1 MNTRASVLVFAV
13 IGGVGGCRETPPPPE
28 PARITNVPAEGE
40 LPKPSEPPPPAVD
53 LALAD
58 GIEMRRP
65 IRDGRLTLI
74 PIIATRPATGTAR
87 HYVTLHDGMAHGKV
101 RVSELGPWDVDT
113 VRITNTSEQ
122 PLAILGGEV
131 ILEGKQDR
139 VLQHAVVVPPN
150 STKLVA
156 ARCVERHR
164 ERGGDRFASG
174 NAIAELSLRKV
185 IAGGNQDAIWAR
197 VNVINRR
204 EDLAPRSHTYRHAAH
219 KLGSGVAAPRVE
231 AILKQLAAREERG
244 QIVGLAVAIDDKVV
258 AIDRF
263 ATPELYRALE
273 AKLVAGYLPETAG
286 EPTAEKTITPDSV
299 RALAT
304 FRRAHVTEAS
314 SMTLRN

>member
-13 IGGVGGCRETPPPPE
+13 VGAVGGCRETPPPPPPE
-28 PARITNVPAEGE
+28 RITNVPALDE

-65 IRDGRLTLI
+65 IQDGRLTII
-74 PIIATRPATGTAR
+74 PIIATRTGTGTAR
-87 HYVTLHDGMAHGKV
+87 HYVTLHDGMARGAV

-113 VRITNTSEQ
+113 VRITNTSED

-131 ILEGKQDR
+131 ILDGKQDR
-139 VLQHAVVVPPN
+139 VLQHALVIPPK
-150 STKLVA
+150 STRLVA

-164 ERGGDRFASG
+164 EHGGDRFASG
-174 NAIAELSLRKV
+174 HAIAELSLRKV
-185 IAGGNQDAIWAR
+185 IASGDQDAIWAR

-204 EDLAPRSHTYRHAAH
+204 EGLSPGTHTYRHAAR
-219 KLGSGVAAPRVE
+219 KLASGPAGERVAA
-231 AILKQLAAREERG
+231 IMKQLAGREERG
-244 QIVGLAVAIDDKVV
+244 QIVGLAVAIDGKVV

-273 AKLVAGYLPETAG
+273 PQLVAGYLPETGGDAI
-286 EPTAEKTITPDSV
+286 AEKTITPDAV

-304 FRRAHVTEAS
+304 FRRAHVTDAS

>member
-1 MNTRASVLVFAV
+1 MSTRASVLVFAV
-13 IGGVGGCRETPPPPE
+13 VGAVGGCRETPPPPA
-28 PARITNVPAEGE
+28 PDRITNVPALDE
-40 LPKPSEPPPPAVD
+40 LPRPSEPPPPAVD

-87 HYVTLHDGMAHGKV
+87 HYITLHDGMARGN
-101 RVSELGPWDVDT
+101 VSVTELAPWDVDT
-113 VRITNTSEQ
+113 VRIVNKSEE

-131 ILEGKQDR
+131 ILDGKQDR
-139 VLQHAVVVPPN
+139 VLQHAVVIPPRA
-150 STKLVA
+150 TKHVA
-156 ARCVERHR
+156 TRCVERHR
-164 ERGGDRFASG
+164 EHGDDRFASG

-185 IAGGNQDAIWAR
+185 IAGGNQDAIWAK

-204 EDLAPRSHTYRHAAH
+204 EGLAPRSHTYRHAAH
-219 KLGSGVAAPRVE
+219 KLGAANARVD
-231 AILKQLAAREERG
+231 AILKQLAGREERR

-286 EPTAEKTITPDSV
+286 DAIAEKTITPDAV

>member
-13 IGGVGGCRETPPPPE
+13 VGAVGGCRETPPPPPPE
-28 PARITNVPAEGE
+28 RITNVPALDE
-40 LPKPSEPPPPAVD
+40 LPKPSEPPPPAID

-58 GIEMRRP
+58 GLEMRRP
-65 IRDGRLTLI
+65 IKDGRLTII
-74 PIIATRPATGTAR
+74 PIIATRPGIGTGNPPP
-87 HYVTLHDGMAHGKV
+87 YVTLHSGMARGDV
-101 RVSELGPWDVDT
+101 RVTELGPWDVDT
-113 VRITNTSEQ
+113 VRITNTSEN
-122 PLAILGGEV
+122 PIAILGGEV
-131 ILEGKQDR
+131 ILDGKQDR
-139 VLQHAVVVPPN
+139 VLQHAVVIPRN

-164 ERGGDRFASG
+164 EHGGDRFSSG

-185 IAGGNQDAIWAR
+185 IATGNQDAIWAR

-204 EDLAPRSHTYRHAAH
+204 EGLSPGTQTYRHAAR
-219 KLGSGVAAPRVE
+219 KLASNERVAA
-231 AILKQLAAREERG
+231 IMKQLAGREERK

-273 AKLVAGYLPETAG
+273 PQLIAGYLPETDG
-286 EPTAEKTITPDSV
+286 DEIAEKTISPDAV
-299 RALAT
+299 RALAR
-304 FRRAHVTEAS
+304 FRRAHVTDAS

>member
-13 IGGVGGCRETPPPPE
+13 VGAVGGCRETPPPPAPE
-28 PARITNVPAEGE
+28 RITNVAALDE
-40 LPKPSEPPPPAVD
+40 LPKPSEPPRPRVD

-65 IRDGRLTLI
+65 IRDGRLTII
-74 PIIATRPATGTAR
+74 PIIATRPATGTAT
-87 HYVTLHDGMAHGKV
+87 HYITLHDGMARGS
-101 RVSELGPWDVDT
+101 VSVTELAPWDVDT
-113 VRITNTSEQ
+113 VRIVNKSDE

-131 ILEGKQDR
+131 ILDGKQDR
-139 VLQHAVVVPPN
+139 VLQHAVVIPPQ
-150 STKLVA
+150 STKHVA

-164 ERGGDRFASG
+164 EHGNDRFASG

-185 IAGGNQDAIWAR
+185 IAGGNQDAIWAK

-204 EDLAPRSHTYRHAAH
+204 EGLAPRSHTYRHAAH
-219 KLGSGVAAPRVE
+219 KLGANPRID
-231 AILKQLAAREERG
+231 AILKQLAGREERG

-263 ATPELYRALE
+263 ATPELYRMLE
-273 AKLVAGYLPETAG
+273 AKLVAGYMPETAG
-286 EPTAEKTITPDSV
+286 DAIAEKTITPDSV

-304 FRRAHVTEAS
+304 FRRAHVTAAS
-314 SMTLRN
+314 SMTLRD

>member
-1 MNTRASVLVFAV
+1 
-13 IGGVGGCRETPPPPE
+13 VGGCRKTPPPPAPE
-28 PARITNVPAEGE
+28 RITNVPALDE
-40 LPKPSEPPPPAVD
+40 LPKPSEPPKPSVD

-65 IRDGRLTLI
+65 IHDGRLTLI

-87 HYVTLHDGMAHGKV
+87 HYITLHDGMARGKV
-101 RVSELGPWDVDT
+101 SVTEMAPWDVDT
-113 VRITNTSEQ
+113 VRIINKSEE

-131 ILEGKQDR
+131 ILDGKQDR
-139 VLQHAVVVPPN
+139 VLQHAVVIPPQ
-150 STKLVA
+150 STKAVA

-164 ERGGDRFASG
+164 EEGSDRFASG

-185 IAGGNQDAIWAR
+185 IAGGNQDSIWAK

-204 EDLAPRSHTYRHAAH
+204 EGLAPRSHTYRHAAH
-219 KLGSGVAAPRVE
+219 KLAANPRADV
-231 AILKQLAAREERG
+231 ILKQLAGREERG
-244 QIVGLAVAIDDKVV
+244 QIVGLAIAIDNKVV

-286 EPTAEKTITPDSV
+286 DAIAEKTITPDAV

-304 FRRAHVTEAS
+304 FRRTHVTEAS